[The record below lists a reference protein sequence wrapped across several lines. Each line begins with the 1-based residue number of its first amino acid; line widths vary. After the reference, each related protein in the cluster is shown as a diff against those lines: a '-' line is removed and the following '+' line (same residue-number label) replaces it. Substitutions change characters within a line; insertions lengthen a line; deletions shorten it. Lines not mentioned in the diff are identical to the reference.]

1 MLTPD
6 FSTHD
11 AGRNWHPA
19 RDGQPGFF
27 VYPVCGR
34 CNADL
39 CLCFHAGIRHSR
51 QDLARVLKALRDVTD
66 QIADALDAFQDWEP
80 RKEDDDVLPWSL

>member
-1 MLTPD
+1 MLND
-6 FSTHD
+6 SSSTDD
-11 AGRNWHPA
+11 AGRKWKPA
-19 RDGQPGFF
+19 GNGLPSGFL
-27 VYPVCGR
+27 YPVCP

-39 CLCFHAGIRHSR
+39 CRCFHAGIRHSR

-66 QIADALDAFQDWEP
+66 QIADALDAFQDREP